1 MYENIDLLEL
11 ASVAIVYSS
20 GKSQGTLGGAYL
32 RTQYR
37 GGNFSWYGFTV
48 QRNIVLYTK
57 WFFYVL
63 IIITYVYYLFLQN
76 Q

>member
-1 MYENIDLLEL
+1 MKMYENIDLLEL

-37 GGNFSWYGFTV
+37 GENFHGTGSPCNAILFYIPNGFFM
-48 QRNIVLYTK
+48 Y
-57 WFFYVL
+57 
-63 IIITYVYYLFLQN
+63 
-76 Q
+76 